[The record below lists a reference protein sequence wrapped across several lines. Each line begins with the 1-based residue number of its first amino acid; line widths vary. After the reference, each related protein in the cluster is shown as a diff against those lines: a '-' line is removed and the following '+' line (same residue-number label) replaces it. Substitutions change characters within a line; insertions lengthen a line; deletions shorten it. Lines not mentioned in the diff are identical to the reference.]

1 MTLLTELYNTKINLA
16 QVEEELDELK
26 KEYNDYR
33 TIMETGI
40 NNKRVKDIKD
50 HITWYNREQ
59 LTKKAKEVLE
69 EEWQENCLL
78 RARDQE
84 RKRRRSQREEEEK
97 EKKKRAAE
105 RKALDQL
112 MEKER
117 RERSR
122 KNQEAN

>member
-1 MTLLTELYNTKINLA
+1 MTLLTELYNTKMNLF

-33 TIMETGI
+33 AIMETDI

-59 LTKKAKEVLE
+59 LAKKAKEVLE

-105 RKALDQL
+105 RKALDEL
-112 MEKER
+112 MEKEMKER
-117 RERSR
+117 RNR
-122 KNQEAN
+122 KNTEN

>member
-1 MTLLTELYNTKINLA
+1 MTLLTELYNTKMNLV

-69 EEWQENCLL
+69 EEWLENSLL

-84 RKRRRSQREEEEK
+84 RKRRRSQREEEDK

-105 RKALDQL
+105 RKALDKL

-117 RERSR
+117 RERAN
-122 KNQEAN
+122 KNKEN